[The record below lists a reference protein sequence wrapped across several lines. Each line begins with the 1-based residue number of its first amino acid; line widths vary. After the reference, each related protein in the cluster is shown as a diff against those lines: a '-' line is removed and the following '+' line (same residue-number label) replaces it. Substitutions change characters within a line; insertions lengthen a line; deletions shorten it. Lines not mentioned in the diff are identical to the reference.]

1 MQATRLGGLLPT
13 LPALAGLFPG
23 GGLRHGCVYTVPN
36 STSLVMALLSAPSR
50 DGAWCGVVGLPD
62 FGIEAAA
69 GLGIALDRLVQVP
82 RPGDRWLAVT
92 AALVD
97 ALPVVA
103 MRPPSPARPAD
114 AARLA
119 ARLRQRGGV
128 LLVAGPWTACEAE
141 LTIEARHWEGL
152 GLGPGHGS
160 LSGMSVTVVAAAG
173 HGGGMTRKASL
184 VFAGG
189 GPHPSND
196 AAGLPHLP
204 AGRSG
209 AAWDEA
215 GFLREGT
222 G

>member
-1 MQATRLGGLLPT
+1 MQVTRLGGLLPT

-36 STSLVMALLSAPSR
+36 STSLLMALLSVPSR

-103 MRPPSPARPAD
+103 VRPPAPACFAD
-114 AARLA
+114 AARLS

-128 LLVAGPWTACEAE
+128 LLVAGPWSQCEAE
-141 LTIEARHWEGL
+141 LTLEARHWE

-160 LSGMSVTVVAAAG
+160 LSGMRVTVIAASG
-173 HGGGMTRKASL
+173 HGGMTRRASA

-189 GPHPSND
+189 EPHPSTD
-196 AAGLPHLP
+196 AAARPHRP
-204 AGRSG
+204 AGRWG
-209 AAWDEA
+209 AAWNEA
-215 GFLREGT
+215 GVLQEGT

>member
-13 LPALAGLFPG
+13 LPALTGLFPG

-36 STSLVMALLSAPSR
+36 STSLLMALLAAPSR

-69 GLGIALDRLVQVP
+69 GLGITLDRLIQVP
-82 RPGDRWLAVT
+82 LPGDRWLAVT

-103 MRPPSPARPAD
+103 VCPPLPARFAD

-141 LTIEARHWEGL
+141 LTLEARHWE

-160 LSGMSVTVVAAAG
+160 LSGMSATVVASAG
-173 HGGGMTRKASL
+173 HGGGPTRTASV
-184 VFAGG
+184 VFGG
-189 GPHPSND
+189 GEPHPSVD
-196 AAGLPHLP
+196 AAGRPDLA

-209 AAWDEA
+209 AACDEA